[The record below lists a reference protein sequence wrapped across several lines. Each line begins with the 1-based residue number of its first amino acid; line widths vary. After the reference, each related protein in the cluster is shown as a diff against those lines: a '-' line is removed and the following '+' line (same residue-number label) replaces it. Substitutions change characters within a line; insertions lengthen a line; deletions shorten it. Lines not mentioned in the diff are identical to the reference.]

1 MNNINSIFRIEL
13 FNQSNTSEI
22 KDYAL
27 AFNQSIAKLLLDYI
41 VAIPTLIV
49 LAPVL
54 LLTAIM
60 IKLESSGP
68 ILFKQKRV
76 GLNGKIFDMYKFR
89 SMYSDADEKI
99 HQEQIQAY
107 YNHELDEEESVKLKN
122 DPRITKVGRVLRL
135 YSLDEIPQL
144 LNVLKRDMSIVG
156 PRPVPIYEADLY
168 KLWQSERLNS
178 LPGITGLWQ
187 VSGRSEVSFDEQLR
201 LDIRYI
207 RNQSLWLNIKILLK
221 TIPVVLSRKGAG

>member
-1 MNNINSIFRIEL
+1 MNKLNSLFRIEL

-27 AFNQSIAKLLLDYI
+27 AFNQSIAKLLLDYLI
-41 VAIPTLIV
+41 AIPTLIF
-49 LAPVL
+49 LAPFL
-54 LLTAIM
+54 IIISIL
-60 IKLESSGP
+60 IKIETPGS

-76 GLNGKIFDMYKFR
+76 GLSGKIFNMYKFR
-89 SMYSDADEKI
+89 SMYEGADENI
-99 HQEQIQAY
+99 HKNQIKAY
-107 YNHELDEEESVKLKN
+107 FNHELDGEESVKISN
-122 DPRITKVGRVLRL
+122 DPRITKVGRFLRA
-135 YSLDEIPQL
+135 YSLDELPQL

-168 KLWQSERLNS
+168 KLWQTERLNS

-187 VSGRSEVSFDEQLR
+187 VSGRSESSFDEQLR

-207 RNQSLWLNIKILLK
+207 RNQSPWLNIKILIQ